1 MALAVLVRGL
11 TSVAGQTAYPPKLY
25 LGRMPHITLYWLYN
39 LPNWLFGIIVVLF
52 FTLYGLVGL
61 ISTRRW
67 VKRQHQEDH
76 SHNDIV
82 SYFLAAITVF
92 YGITLGLLAV
102 ATWSNF
108 ASTQDKVDRE
118 AQVVASLYRDVNS
131 FPDPLR
137 TTLDGDLRSYVREV
151 VDVSWPQQRKGIV
164 PYGSGPKLEQ
174 FQADLLMFEPGT
186 EREKIVTQEAYQVFN
201 TLVEARRSRLET
213 VTSGMPASLWSLV
226 ILGGLITMT
235 ATLFFDTRSF
245 RMHFWMTVLLSSL
258 LGLMVFLI
266 GTLDNPFRGKVS
278 IGPGSMQRVYEQLM
292 DQHVSAADGA
302 LSRHTLYVGGVK

>member
-1 MALAVLVRGL
+1 
-11 TSVAGQTAYPPKLY
+11 
-25 LGRMPHITLYWLYN
+25 MPSFNLYWLYN
-39 LPNWLFGIIVVLF
+39 LPNWLFGVVVVLF
-52 FTLYGLVGL
+52 FVLYSLAGLFT
-61 ISTRRW
+61 TRAW
-67 VKRQHQEDH
+67 VRRQHREDH

-102 ATWSNF
+102 ATWTNF
-108 ASTQDKVDRE
+108 SATQDKVDRE

-137 TTLDGDLRSYVREV
+137 TTLENDLRSYTREV
-151 VDVSWPQQRKGIV
+151 IDVSWPQQRQGIV

-174 FQADLLMFEPGT
+174 FQADLLLFEPKT
-186 EREKIVTQEAYQVFN
+186 EREKIVTTQAYGVFN

-235 ATLFFDTRSF
+235 ATLFFDTPSF
-245 RMHFWMTVLLSSL
+245 RMHFWMTVLLSTL

-278 IGPGSMQRVYEQLM
+278 IGPGSLERVYQQIM

-302 LSRHTLYVGGVK
+302 LSRHSLDLGGTR